1 MNMMN
6 MNGAFSTMQLHD
18 YYGNETGI
26 MPSLR
31 QRIPGS
37 AEQADLRMQSHLQFP
52 INIKTEAMD
61 MMPSQTSPL
70 MPLGLTHLNH
80 HGMPPMTSSPGSMH
94 LNAPMDTCPTMLGS
108 AIPME
113 TNEILN
119 KAGRARKQKEDKYCG
134 VCGDRALGYN
144 FDAISCESCKAFF
157 RRNALKGLDYFKC
170 PYDEKCKM
178 DISNRRF
185 CKRCRL
191 KKCFEIGMRKEYI
204 LTEEEKMKKR
214 QKIDENRS
222 RSPWDGPGSTQS
234 QPPRKMAA
242 NGLETNCRSSANTC
256 TIDVDSEPREV
267 ILERKNGTL
276 SPKTQNAEV
285 TSSQPRRQ
293 LLAEEE
299 SMIEEIKA
307 AYKSSLEVSIEG
319 PPRDQ
324 SSCMADL
331 VNIAEL
337 SVRRVIDMS
346 KKIKSFKSLS
356 QADQIS
362 LLKGG
367 SIELLILRSVISYD
381 KDKQQFLDESDMDSN
396 TMTTEQ
402 LKNAEG
408 GLFEDHMKFVRSL
421 AVDLKADETMLILLL
436 VVSLFSPDR
445 PNLLDKSK
453 VCAEQERYSIL
464 LNHYLESKL
473 PYGQARSVYPKLLMK
488 LVDIRNLNE
497 EHSAILVKVNP
508 EGIQPLMIELLDLRT

>member
-1 MNMMN
+1 M
-6 MNGAFSTMQLHD
+6 S
-18 YYGNETGI
+18 
-26 MPSLR
+26 
-31 QRIPGS
+31 
-37 AEQADLRMQSHLQFP
+37 
-52 INIKTEAMD
+52 
-61 MMPSQTSPL
+61 
-70 MPLGLTHLNH
+70 
-80 HGMPPMTSSPGSMH
+80 
-94 LNAPMDTCPTMLGS
+94 
-108 AIPME
+108 
-113 TNEILN
+113 
-119 KAGRARKQKEDKYCG
+119 
-134 VCGDRALGYN
+134 VC
-144 FDAISCESCKAFF
+144 
-157 RRNALKGLDYFKC
+157 
-170 PYDEKCKM
+170 
-178 DISNRRF
+178 
-185 CKRCRL
+185 
-191 KKCFEIGMRKEYI
+191 
-204 LTEEEKMKKR
+204 
-214 QKIDENRS
+214 
-222 RSPWDGPGSTQS
+222 
-234 QPPRKMAA
+234 
-242 NGLETNCRSSANTC
+242 
-256 TIDVDSEPREV
+256 SEPREV

-508 EGIQPLMIELLDLRT
+508 EGIQPLMIELLDLRTWGGGPGKNNF

>member
-1 MNMMN
+1 L
-6 MNGAFSTMQLHD
+6 SVCREQH
-18 YYGNETGI
+18 ETVLEKNNV
-26 MPSLR
+26 ML
-31 QRIPGS
+31 
-37 AEQADLRMQSHLQFP
+37 
-52 INIKTEAMD
+52 
-61 MMPSQTSPL
+61 SQ
-70 MPLGLTHLNH
+70 
-80 HGMPPMTSSPGSMH
+80 
-94 LNAPMDTCPTMLGS
+94 
-108 AIPME
+108 
-113 TNEILN
+113 
-119 KAGRARKQKEDKYCG
+119 
-134 VCGDRALGYN
+134 
-144 FDAISCESCKAFF
+144 
-157 RRNALKGLDYFKC
+157 
-170 PYDEKCKM
+170 
-178 DISNRRF
+178 
-185 CKRCRL
+185 
-191 KKCFEIGMRKEYI
+191 
-204 LTEEEKMKKR
+204 
-214 QKIDENRS
+214 
-222 RSPWDGPGSTQS
+222 
-234 QPPRKMAA
+234 
-242 NGLETNCRSSANTC
+242 
-256 TIDVDSEPREV
+256 
-267 ILERKNGTL
+267 
-276 SPKTQNAEV
+276 KTQNAEV

-293 LLAEEE
+293 LLPEEE
-299 SMIEEIKA
+299 TMIDEIKT

-445 PNLLDKSK
+445 PNLLDKAK
-453 VCAEQERYSIL
+453 VCTEQERYSSL

-473 PYGQARSVYPKLLMK
+473 PYSVARSVYPKLLMK

-508 EGIQPLMIELLDLRT
+508 EGIQPLMIELLDLRQ